1 MSSPVRPLARTELTH
16 AWSDAVSPTAEAPL
30 PDEAIEKSLR
40 DQLEVL
46 IDALGQA
53 PFSPEHA
60 TEVGANLVAA
70 GFTGE
75 QALGRTIEILGHALT
90 ELPELRTVEGL
101 TTKVITLLGALA
113 SGYAAALHH
122 HDFEQSEAR
131 FQEVFDSAP
140 VGMTISRLDG
150 TVTWTNGALTEILQY
165 PRTELTGRD
174 IGELFHPDHATTL
187 RAAYQGLS
195 AGKPTPLR
203 RSRAKLLAANGDTT
217 LATLIVSVLR
227 DAAGSPTHHVT
238 MIQDVT
244 DVHLLEQR
252 VRHQSLHDL
261 LTGLP
266 NRLHFAIHLEALLE
280 RERHAAVTLC
290 KIDLDCFGIVNDGL
304 GQGVGDLLLRSVA
317 GRLQALVAGERAMVA
332 RFGADEF
339 AIVIEESPTTPNAA
353 SLAASINA
361 ELSEPV
367 YLAGRG
373 LAVSAC
379 VGIMRRTA
387 GETDAKELIR
397 AAESTLHQAKRTG
410 RGQWALYDPPAD
422 AERRARYALATAMPE
437 AWESGHLTL
446 YYQSLVRL
454 DPAAA
459 DAGRIV
465 ALAALLRWDHPE
477 RGVVAHEDC
486 VALAEQTGLILS
498 IGPWMLREACEQLR
512 SWRDQLGAAAPP
524 VRVDLTSYL
533 TQDPDLVSV
542 VRGAMDAAQLASE
555 DIHLGMPVEVIVAGH
570 GDAVDNVGTLADIG
584 VATVL
589 TRYGQAVG
597 NLTLLESLPV
607 RGVELAG
614 SLVHIAAQA
623 DSVLGSALAGLV
635 PLMRRTGTTVA
646 VAGIDDSAQADWWRH
661 TGADCARGA
670 AFAPPMAPQ
679 DVPALLRV

>member
-1 MSSPVRPLARTELTH
+1 MSSPVRSFVRTELTR
-16 AWSDAVSPTAEAPL
+16 AWADAVSSAVDVPL
-30 PDEAIEKSLR
+30 QGHPVDKSLG
-40 DQLEVL
+40 DQLDVL
-46 IDALGQA
+46 IDALRQV
-53 PFSPEHA
+53 PFSPDHA

-70 GFTGE
+70 GCTGE

-90 ELPELRTVEGL
+90 ELPELRIVEGL
-101 TTKVITLLGALA
+101 TAKVITLLGALA
-113 SGYAAALHH
+113 SGYAAALHRR
-122 HDFEQSEAR
+122 DFEQSEAR
-131 FQEVFDSAP
+131 FREVFDSAP

-150 TVTWTNGALTEILQY
+150 TVTRTNGALTEILQY
-165 PRTELTGRD
+165 PRAELTGRD
-174 IGELFHPDHATTL
+174 IGELFHPDHAATL
-187 RAAYQGLS
+187 RDGYQGLS
-195 AGKPTPLR
+195 AGKPAPLR

-217 LATLIVSVLR
+217 LVTLIVSVLR
-227 DAAGSPTHHVT
+227 DAGGSPTHHVT

-280 RERHAAVTLC
+280 RDRHVAVTLC

-339 AIVIEESPTTPNAA
+339 AIVIEDSPTAPSAA
-353 SLAASINA
+353 SFAASINA

-379 VGIMRRTA
+379 VGIMRRA
-387 GETDAKELIR
+387 VGETDAKELIR

-422 AERRARYALATAMPE
+422 ADRRAQYALATAMPE

-446 YYQSLVRL
+446 CYQSLVRL

-465 ALAALLRWDHPE
+465 ALAALLHWDHPE

-486 VALAEQTGLILS
+486 VALTEQTGLGLS
-498 IGPWMLREACEQLR
+498 IGPWMLRQACEQLR
-512 SWRDQLGAAAPP
+512 SWRGQLGAAVPP
-524 VRVDLTSYL
+524 VRVDLSSYL

-542 VRGAMDAAQLASE
+542 VRGALDATQLGPH
-555 DIHLGMPVEVIVAGH
+555 DIHLGMPVEVIVAEH

-584 VATVL
+584 VGTVL

-614 SLVHIAAQA
+614 PLVRMATQPN
-623 DSVLGSALAGLV
+623 SVLGSALAGLV
-635 PLMRRTGTTVA
+635 PLMRRTGTTVT
-646 VAGIDDSAQADWWRH
+646 VAGIDDPAQADWWRH

-670 AFAPPMAPQ
+670 AFAAPMAPQ
-679 DVPALLRV
+679 DIPALLTR